1 MKIGIGNRAT
11 DTDIRV
17 QDLSFA
23 EFAEKLRKPKIGPKD
38 GLYVLRG
45 GLMKAPVRENANLL
59 EAELV
64 VIDGDGSFDG
74 ATGDVLTAVDPD
86 DGEIKGNST
95 PIETAKAAL
104 DGMGVPYVL
113 HTTHSHRPGIINRWR
128 AYIPARM
135 TSQEELN
142 ATVDHVIE
150 QFHARGCYVEAN
162 KESRTWAQPWYT
174 PRCKAEYLDSYQ
186 YFARLE
192 GVDLDVAGAV
202 AAAKLQQQATEAARK
217 QQQRHSPKQ
226 DAKGD
231 GPIDTFN
238 NAATIGLVRQ
248 MLEDAGYK
256 FAYKRGDSLRF
267 MAPQSETKTAG
278 VVVLKGK
285 QRGDVVIYSHHGA
298 HDPLSGRLNDAF
310 GLLTRLRHNGD
321 QEAALAEAMQA
332 INWKK
337 RADPLADFDSLEID
351 AEDFTKARADAE
363 KPAGP
368 KGPLFIPAKAFAE
381 GWKAAEYLVDGL
393 IQRGYCYSLT
403 SPTGHGKTAVILTL
417 AACLGTGRSFGGAD
431 TVPGRV
437 GYFAAENPNDVQA
450 RWIGLQEHMGFD
462 DANVFFCPETVDLK
476 TTFDRVT
483 AEAEAAGGFDLIVV
497 DTSQAFFSGTD
508 ENSNAEMVAHA
519 KAMRKLSTL
528 PGNPCVIILT
538 HPVKNPSKDNLLP
551 RGGGGFLAEVD
562 GNLTIWNDGGNLE
575 LHHQGKFRGAG
586 FAPLNF
592 VLKPVTPARL
602 VDAKGRQIPTVVAE
616 YVTEA
621 QYSVLLEDFAK
632 DQDKVMLMILESEG
646 KATVAEMCRR
656 AGWVSKGGLENKAK
670 VHRLIA
676 SLKGAKLVGSR
687 RGGKPYLTAA
697 GEEEIKAKAQALGIR
712 TKGRRKPPEDD
723 DDSTF

>member
-1 MKIGIGNRAT
+1 MKLGIGSRAN
-11 DTDIRV
+11 DTELRV
-17 QDLSFA
+17 QDMTFA
-23 EFAEKLRKPKIGPKD
+23 EFAEKLSKPKIGQKD
-38 GLYVLRG
+38 GLYLIRG
-45 GLMKAPVRENANLL
+45 GLMHEAKRADANLI

-64 VIDGDGSFDG
+64 VIDGDSAFD
-74 ATGDVLTAVDPD
+74 AET
-86 DGEIKGNST
+86 GEILPGA
-95 PIETAKAAL
+95 PEFGIAAAAFRRSGL
-104 DGMGVPYVL
+104 AYVI
-113 HTTHSHRPGIINRWR
+113 HTTHSNRPGKPKWR
-128 AYIPARM
+128 AYVPAHM
-135 TSQEELN
+135 TDPAQLEPCVTQLVESLN
-142 ATVDHVIE
+142 AD
-150 QFHARGCYVEAN
+150 GCYVTQTRECSAW
-162 KESRTWAQPWYT
+162 SQAWFT
-174 PRCKAEYLDSYQ
+174 PRVPTEEA
-186 YFARLE
+186 LE
-192 GVDLDVAGAV
+192 WFQFDAVIDGRAFDV
-202 AAAKLQQQATEAARK
+202 EAAVNAYHRRSK
-217 QQQRHSPKQ
+217 VEGTVAKTRERPQQGVH
-226 DAKGD
+226 GD

-238 NAATIGLVRQ
+238 KAATIGLVRQ

-256 FAYKRGDSLRF
+256 FAFKRGDSLRF
-267 MAPQSETKTAG
+267 MAPSSETRTAG

-285 QRGDVVIYSHHGA
+285 QRGDIVIYSHHGA
-298 HDPLSGRLNDAF
+298 HDPLSGRLTDAF
-310 GLLTRLRHNGD
+310 GLLWHVTHRGN
-321 QEAALAEAMQA
+321 QEAALEDAMCA
-332 INWKK
+332 VNWKK
-337 RADPLADFDSLEID
+337 KADPLADFDALEID
-351 AEDFTKARADAE
+351 AEDFAKARADAE

-417 AACLGTGRSFGGAD
+417 AACLGTGRSFGGAE
-431 TVPGRV
+431 TMPGRV

-483 AEAEAAGGFDLIVV
+483 AEAKAAGGFDLIVV

-519 KAMRKLSTL
+519 KAMRRLSTL
-528 PGNPCVIILT
+528 PGTPCVIILT

-656 AGWVSKGGLENKAK
+656 AGWVGKGGVENKAK
-670 VHRLIA
+670 VHRIIGT
-676 SLKGAKLVGSR
+676 LKAAKLVGAR

-712 TKGRRKPPEDD
+712 TKGRKKPVQDD